1 MLHPGNRLRP
11 VDEGIVGGAPPPTHH
26 EDGMCRNLL
35 MELCED
41 GQQTVKVTKVH
52 KKNTEFM
59 FPKENAC
66 SEFLDDYATPPPPA
80 PSDTLV
86 TWSTRYL
93 VDKEDVM

>member
-66 SEFLDDYATPPPPA
+66 SEFLDDYATPPPA